1 MKNKDSDNRCEKEK
15 GKKMTSKEEKPI
27 TFTLKDGNLVS
38 IEGSRGVIQ
47 AVDEGRF
54 YVRDGEDLD
63 IKIGDDRLFA
73 LSGEVIIT
81 PDGSYI
87 KVKGSDIQLKMGDK
101 SILISR
107 GTIRIFDNTGEAIIA
122 GEEIVVKHG
131 DSTIFTPRG
140 DATIYRS
147 SDMPRYTDKETLVHG
162 WKIHAIVEDRA
173 RFIDSFTGYQEACV
187 GTTSGGKFRFV
198 VGVEYRL

>member
-107 GTIRIFDNTGEAIIA
+107 GTIRIFDNTG
-122 GEEIVVKHG
+122 GG
-131 DSTIFTPRG
+131 NNRWRG
-140 DATIYRS
+140 NRRQTR
-147 SDMPRYTDKETLVHG
+147 RLNHFYTQRRRHYLQIQRHAPVHRQG
-162 WKIHAIVEDRA
+162 NPCTRVEDPRN
-173 RFIDSFTGYQEACV
+173 S
-187 GTTSGGKFRFV
+187 
-198 VGVEYRL
+198 